1 MSNSSE
7 RMQSVKELVL
17 DNQLFID
24 VIRKK
29 KSNIEKD
36 YNDYDKVKEEFLL
49 TMLSR
54 GYIDENYSDLLSES
68 YEGQFTNDEFAYIH
82 NLREEREPNLK
93 LKIEHF
99 HSVERKILPYK
110 WTNASVLNNDILSN
124 ALKNEQTE
132 KIKKI
137 IKAIINYS
145 RLYKKNDFLE
155 QYVNSIIN
163 RGENDQLIDV
173 FLAKLS
179 EGLDSDSLSIFSEKT
194 GNLFY
199 RMFDEKIDDTAI
211 REHGEIIEDFLE
223 NNAKILDG
231 ILVKAV
237 QNPSLKEKIKK
248 INIEVNDLS
257 DYNEKNEVQRMLIDD
272 ALFRITKENLD
283 LILSQ
288 QKELEPGFYYDYIRR
303 RPKIKNKLNDADK
316 INDYIDIMFPEK
328 EIRNISEEGLADLLF
343 ATIIP
348 DEKAEQLI
356 PRLANVSVDLTYLPK
371 YYDLNTEHI
380 IKLNSNLIHFII
392 KQQKIKL
399 DFNNVL
405 FVSQSDI
412 VDDVIS
418 FAYRQ
423 LAVQKRSRGLSEID
437 NFAKINYLESFYTF
451 LLTEPK
457 VDLDLLEGESIFLI
471 RYGFDVINLANSLVN
486 GDKEISPR
494 KMQKLIELA
503 FKRINIRNES
513 SKFFL
518 SIIKKEFDYFL
529 KNCYDIKSK
538 CRLTWTSNFS
548 VLLRNENNILD
559 EKQVDSLMGIV
570 TLEEFGI
577 IIRNWVLKDG
587 KQIASNYIKK
597 LLSLKNLS
605 VWIKQFGRS
614 AVVDLLDNYKE
625 SLDDYVVN
633 EIKANIEQNFNSSIN
648 YEPVENETSHIKT
661 LLNITEKY
669 NLPPRV
675 IFERRIKS
683 ANLFEPLVT
692 ALQYDPQN
700 ALNWNMVIL
709 YVHDIISHRAR
720 LQETLEVIKDHPASS
735 EAKREALMVLNPNG
749 LNRAAF
755 GNDLFIVGR
764 YFYNAMEKGKIE
776 ISKFCSFEDN
786 DLLKISSIFPMHPL
800 LCGAVFEGYFD
811 NDGNLKKG
819 GLGHSF
825 SDVLFRLSCE
835 IGNDRNSKGYEFIR
849 ECLAIYRYDLNS
861 DIASIFNL

>member
-7 RMQSVKELVL
+7 RIQSVKELVL

-54 GYIDENYSDLLSES
+54 GYIDENYSDFLSES
-68 YEGQFTNDEFAYIH
+68 YEGQFTNDEFAYIQ
-82 NLREEREPNLK
+82 NLKEEREPDFK

-163 RGENDQLIDV
+163 ESEKDKLIDN
-173 FLAKLS
+173 FLAELS
-179 EGLDSDSLSIFSEKT
+179 EELDSDSLSIFSEKT
-194 GNLFY
+194 VNLFY
-199 RMFDEKIDDTAI
+199 KMLDKKIDDTTI
-211 REHGEIIEDFLE
+211 REHGKIIEDFLE
-223 NNAKILDG
+223 NNTKILDG
-231 ILVKAV
+231 VLVKAV
-237 QNPSLKEKIKK
+237 QNPALKEKIKK

-257 DYNEKNEVQRMLIDD
+257 DYNDKNEVQRMLIDD

-303 RPKIKNKLNDADK
+303 RPKIKNKINDADK
-316 INDYIDIMFPEK
+316 INDYIDIMFPDK

-343 ATIIP
+343 ATIIL
-348 DEKAEQLI
+348 DEKAEQI
-356 PRLANVSVDLTYLPK
+356 ISRLANVSVDLTYLPR
-371 YYDLNTEHI
+371 YYDLNTKHI
-380 IKLNSNLIHFII
+380 IKINSNLIHFII
-392 KQQKIKL
+392 KEQKIKW
-399 DFNNVL
+399 DFSNLL

-418 FAYRQ
+418 FAYHQ

-471 RYGFDVINLANSLVN
+471 RYGFDVINLANPLVN
-486 GDKEISPR
+486 GDKEIPPS

-503 FKRINIRNES
+503 FKRINIRDES
-513 SKFFL
+513 SMSFS
-518 SIIKKEFDYFL
+518 SILKKEFDYFL

-538 CRLTWTSNFS
+538 CRLTWTPNFA

-559 EKQVDSLMGIV
+559 ESQVDSLMGIV

-577 IIRNWVLKDG
+577 IIKNWIIKDG
-587 KQIASNYIKK
+587 KQVVSNYIKK

-605 VWIKQFGRS
+605 VWTKQFGRS
-614 AVVDLLDNYKE
+614 AVVDFLDNYKE
-625 SLDDYVVN
+625 SLDGYVVN

-648 YEPVENETSHIKT
+648 HEPVENETSHIKT

-683 ANLFEPLVT
+683 VRLFEHLVA
-692 ALQYDPQN
+692 ALQYDSQN
-700 ALNWNMVIL
+700 ALNWNMIN
-709 YVHDIISHRAR
+709 HIIRDIIHHGTH
-720 LQETLEVIKDHPASS
+720 LQVALDIIKNHPDSS
-735 EAKREALMVLNPNG
+735 EAKRNALVALSPNG

-764 YFYNAMEKGKIE
+764 YFYNAMEKRGIE
-776 ISKFCSFEDN
+776 VSEFCSFEDN
-786 DLLKISSIFPMHPL
+786 DLLKISSIFPLHPL

-811 NDGNLKKG
+811 NGGNLKN
-819 GLGHSF
+819 SS

-849 ECLAIYRYDLNS
+849 ECLAPFRYDLRS